1 MNNFGILHE
10 WSSSKGKING
20 DMKSELPYLVLR
32 FKKSTLIAKV
42 AYTISGNSARLMQN
56 QRIILGISHHFP
68 FTGQEYQLLL
78 LLQDIFAIGE
88 NKTRTSN
95 VRTAS
100 QR

>member
-42 AYTISGNSARLMQN
+42 AYTISGNSPRLMQN
-56 QRIILGISHHFP
+56 
-68 FTGQEYQLLL
+68 
-78 LLQDIFAIGE
+78 
-88 NKTRTSN
+88 
-95 VRTAS
+95 
-100 QR
+100 